1 MVAGAQPHWVARSA
15 HATEALATLT
25 QLATAVRRRGGIVVA
40 LRHGRSP
47 ALAAVARRPHLPEVG
62 SDGWP
67 VCLGGWDA
75 DHVVDTSGLNGF
87 HGSELDG
94 LLGGLG
100 RDHLLLGGFCA
111 ELTLDTTLRGANDR
125 GYECLVVT
133 DACAF
138 ADPDLGA
145 HALSSVT
152 MSGGIFGA
160 LGTTRRRCSP
170 PSAPARPDQHLT
182 VHDPQP
188 SRGGPM
194 TGTVDADP
202 YPWPY
207 DGSIDPART
216 ALVNIDWQ
224 TDFCGPGGYVD
235 AMGYDLNLTRA
246 GLEPTTKVL
255 AAAAVA
261 RLDGR
266 PHP

>member
-1 MVAGAQPHWVARSA
+1 MAHVTDTDPYPWPYDGNLDGERLALVVAGAQPHWVARSA

-94 LLGGLG
+94 LLGGLR

-138 ADPDLGA
+138 ADPDLGT

-160 LGTTRRRCSP
+160 LGTSASVIAALGTGGTTSTSP
-170 PSAPARPDQHLT
+170 STISNPPEEDR
-182 VHDPQP
+182 
-188 SRGGPM
+188 
-194 TGTVDADP
+194 
-202 YPWPY
+202 
-207 DGSIDPART
+207 
-216 ALVNIDWQ
+216 
-224 TDFCGPGGYVD
+224 
-235 AMGYDLNLTRA
+235 
-246 GLEPTTKVL
+246 
-255 AAAAVA
+255 
-261 RLDGR
+261 
-266 PHP
+266 